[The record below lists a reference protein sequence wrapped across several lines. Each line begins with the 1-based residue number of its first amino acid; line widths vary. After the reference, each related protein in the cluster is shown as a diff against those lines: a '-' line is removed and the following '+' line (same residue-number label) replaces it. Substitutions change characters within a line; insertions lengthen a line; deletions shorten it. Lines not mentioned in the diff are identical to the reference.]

1 MSAGAVQIKRELR
14 EEKRVG
20 LFGGT
25 FNPIHLG
32 HLRGAEE
39 IRESLQLE
47 EVIFIP
53 AALPP
58 HKEREG
64 MIDALVRLEMARLAA
79 RSNPFFSV
87 SDTELKRKGKSYSID
102 TIRHFKGVRQ
112 ASFFFIVGE
121 DAFLEI
127 ETWREFKNVFSLCHF
142 VVMTR
147 PGSKNERGP
156 ELPGSLSP
164 FFRYDPVEGTWV
176 HLSGNRLFLR
186 EITSL
191 DISSTRIRGRVARGE
206 SIKYLVPAEVEAYI
220 QERNLYRREESEDP
234 AR

>member
-1 MSAGAVQIKRELR
+1 MKREPG
-14 EEKRVG
+14 EKRVG

-25 FNPIHLG
+25 FNPVHFG

-39 IRESLQLE
+39 IRESLALE

-64 MIDALVRLEMARLAA
+64 MIDALVRLEMVQLAT
-79 RSNPFFSV
+79 RSNPFFSA

-102 TIRHFKGVRQ
+102 TIQHFKSTRQ
-112 ASFFFIVGE
+112 ASFFFILGE
-121 DAFLEI
+121 DAFSEI
-127 ETWREFKNVFSLCHF
+127 ETWKDFKDVFSLCHF
-142 VVMTR
+142 AVMTR
-147 PGSKNERGP
+147 PGPGKERRP
-156 ELPGSLSP
+156 QLPKPLSP
-164 FFRYDPVEGTWV
+164 FFRYDEAEGSWI

-191 DISSTRIRGRVARGE
+191 DISSTGIRGRVARGE
-206 SIKYLVPAEVEAYI
+206 SIKYLVPPEVEAYI
-220 QERNLYRREESEDP
+220 QERNLYRRGDSRDLRE
-234 AR
+234 